1 MEQIDFL
8 QLRFGL
14 PANWLEGLELLKEQE
29 TIFVGTSDVMQF
41 DKLRPLR
48 RGMRL
53 CRIFPH
59 SVKPTTFAMQILGK
73 KAMKN
78 RIEVNDEQA
87 KGLINGSSIEID
99 AAVENGFVLIVWQG
113 LVLGVGLYK
122 KPLLKSHIPKVRPVE

>member
-1 MEQIDFL
+1 M
-8 QLRFGL
+8 
-14 PANWLEGLELLKEQE
+14 KEQE
-29 TIFVGTSDVMQF
+29 TIFVGTSDVMRF
-41 DKLRPLR
+41 DNLKPLR

-87 KGLINGSSIEID
+87 KCLINGSSIEID